1 MLNRDFT
8 DFIEDLSSNS
18 PAPGGGA
25 VVGVNAIL
33 GASLLLMVVNLT
45 IENKNYLEVRDEA
58 IKIRDELLEIKE
70 ILMDAP
76 QKDAEAFTEVARG
89 FKVKRSTEEEKRARS
104 EVIER
109 GYKLA
114 TNAPHQA
121 LKTIARLIPIGM
133 RLYEIGNQTAI
144 GDVLVGL
151 KQVEIAIFGSI
162 ENMGQNIK
170 SIRDEEY
177 VAKMKVE
184 IKKYLKMMR
193 GLRASLDELI

>member
-76 QKDAEAFTEVARG
+76 QKDAEAFTEVAKG
-89 FKVKRSTEEEKRARS
+89 FKMKRSTEEEKKP
-104 EVIER
+104 E
-109 GYKLA
+109 
-114 TNAPHQA
+114 
-121 LKTIARLIPIGM
+121 
-133 RLYEIGNQTAI
+133 
-144 GDVLVGL
+144 
-151 KQVEIAIFGSI
+151 
-162 ENMGQNIK
+162 
-170 SIRDEEY
+170 
-177 VAKMKVE
+177 AK
-184 IKKYLKMMR
+184 
-193 GLRASLDELI
+193 